1 MNEYW
6 GHKSFRKFPIYDLH
20 ALQHNEKKV
29 KEVSQEAVIANLV
42 EQVERCGRGLQPR
55 DLFVTASTGAGKSVM
70 FQVPAIYLAKKPEKL
85 LTLVISPL
93 IGLMNDQVQGVEKRH
108 YYGAKTINS
117 DISPVLKQDIMEK
130 VKDGIYDI
138 LYLSPETLLA
148 RSDVEQLIGNR
159 TIGMIVI
166 DEAHIVTTWGKQF
179 RPDYWYLGDH
189 IRKLRKRQLQ
199 EKQRDLVVATFTA
212 TAIYH
217 GKEDMYEET
226 IDSLHMIEP
235 ITYLGYVRREDI
247 KITIHQIPRYH
258 TGISPYGEENID
270 LFPDSF
276 FNSTIPRIYSESN

>member
-1 MNEYW
+1 MRFYCAS
-6 GHKSFRKFPIYDLH
+6 KSCKL
-20 ALQHNEKKV
+20 L
-29 KEVSQEAVIANLV
+29 
-42 EQVERCGRGLQPR
+42 
-55 DLFVTASTGAGKSVM
+55 
-70 FQVPAIYLAKKPEKL
+70 LAKKPEKL

-93 IGLMNDQVQGVEKRH
+93 IGLMNDQVQGLEKRH

-235 ITYLGYVRREDI
+235 ITYLGYIRREDI
-247 KITIHQIPRYH
+247 KITIHQSERTPAYRGGSFLFQREQHLRHRSIVMTYTLS
-258 TGISPYGEENID
+258 TGV
-270 LFPDSF
+270 DSRAPHG
-276 FNSTIPRIYSESN
+276 I